1 MATETVFSDVVFL
14 FEEVEVSFSFTDDTD
29 PDDEFLDELR
39 ELSPAEVFVVGVP
52 DTGVFAVGVFV

>member
-1 MATETVFSDVVFL
+1 MFSDVVFL
-14 FEEVEVSFSFTDDTD
+14 CEEVDFSFSVTDDAD
-29 PDDEFLDELR
+29 PDDEFLDESR

>member
-1 MATETVFSDVVFL
+1 MFSDVVFL
-14 FEEVEVSFSFTDDTD
+14 CEEVDFSFSVTDDTD
-29 PDDEFLDELR
+29 PDDEFLDESR